1 MPLPS
6 PGGTKIGKTTFP
18 NVLLKKYQNTRR
30 LFITSEVSTDTN
42 DVFKSGLI
50 RHMDRI
56 SSITISVKDEPVLF
70 TFLEDGGFMIEGNT
84 FIDLMFR
91 DPEKTKDRLVSYV
104 PDAIVDVDDADG
116 ADENDEIGK
125 AKDGEA
131 DE

>member
-1 MPLPS
+1 M
-6 PGGTKIGKTTFP
+6 
-18 NVLLKKYQNTRR
+18 
-30 LFITSEVSTDTN
+30 SEVSTDTN
-42 DVFKSGLI
+42 DVFKNGLI

-116 ADENDEIGK
+116 ADENDEIGTPT
-125 AKDGEA
+125 KDGEA